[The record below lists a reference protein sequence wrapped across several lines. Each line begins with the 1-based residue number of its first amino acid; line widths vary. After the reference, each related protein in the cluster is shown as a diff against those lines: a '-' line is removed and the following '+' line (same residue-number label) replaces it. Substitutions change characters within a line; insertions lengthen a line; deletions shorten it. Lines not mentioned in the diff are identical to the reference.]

1 MKKLFAIILSLVMI
15 LAMATTAFATEENN
29 HTKCT
34 LVINGIKDHTYK
46 VYQIYTGD
54 VEEEGGTLVLT
65 NVKYGKNHYLAGSQ
79 PGDPVGTD
87 ELNDFLASV
96 NKSEFFLSAIKDE
109 NNPYAPINAGDT
121 NEDTVTLEVDAGY
134 YLIMDVTENE
144 LLPDG
149 QTRSP
154 IILKVAEDTTI
165 TSKHATISSY
175 KKVKDKNDS
184 TGEVSDWQDSADY
197 DIGDP
202 VDFQLAVT
210 LPSIFTSYEGYS
222 LVFHDKHDA
231 GFTVDLTNGE
241 NGNFSAYIQRGQNK
255 LFDVPA
261 SAFVVH
267 EGCLQRENCAIG
279 ACEFGTCDFSVEF
292 INLQAVY
299 ADQGVEFAKDDVLV
313 VEYSAVLN
321 ENATV
326 GSAGNENSMYVCHPD
341 GHTPIDT
348 VTVLTYA
355 LTVHKIDGSTK
366 NPLTGASFTL
376 QKFDKATGLWKDVT
390 TKTVEDPN
398 FTWTGLDDGL
408 YKLIEIAPPTYNDIA
423 PIEFEIKAEHAVI
436 WTAGGGIAF
445 SRVDAMKDGNP
456 TIFLDAK
463 EGVRDGQ
470 LEGTIENFKGV
481 VLPETGAE
489 GTFFLI
495 TAGTLL
501 VLVAVVFMI
510 TRKKMS
516 VYED

>member
-1 MKKLFAIILSLVMI
+1 MKKLFAIILSLAMI
-15 LAMATTAFATEENN
+15 FAMTATVFATEENE
-29 HTKCT
+29 HTMCT

-54 VEEEGGTLVLT
+54 VEEEGTTLVLT

-79 PGDPVGTD
+79 PGDPVGAD
-87 ELNDFLASV
+87 ELKDFLSSD
-96 NKSEFFLSAIKDE
+96 NKNEFFLSAIKDE
-109 NNPYAPINAGDT
+109 NNPYATVNAGDT
-121 NEDTVTLEVDAGY
+121 NDDTVSLELEAGY

-165 TSKHATISSY
+165 TSKHATISSQ
-175 KKVKDKNDS
+175 KRVKDKNDS
-184 TGEVSDWQDSADY
+184 TGEVSNWQDSADH

-202 VDFQLAVT
+202 VEFQLSVT
-210 LPSIFTSYEGYS
+210 LPSIFASYEDYP
-222 LVFHDKHDA
+222 LAFHDKHDA
-231 GFTVDLTNGE
+231 GFTVDLTKGDD
-241 NGNFSAYIQRGQNK
+241 GNFVAYIQRGEQK

-261 SAFVVH
+261 AAFDLH
-267 EGCLQRENCAIG
+267 ECLPRESCAIG
-279 ACEFGTCDFSVEF
+279 ACEFGTCDFVVEF
-292 INLQAVY
+292 TDLQQVY
-299 ADQGVEFAKDDVLV
+299 ADAGVTFVKDDILV
-313 VEYSAVLN
+313 VEYTAVLN
-321 ENATV
+321 EQANV

-366 NPLTGASFTL
+366 DPLTGAGFTL
-376 QKFDKATGLWKDVT
+376 QKFNQATGMWEDV
-390 TKTVEDPN
+390 VDEIVGGPD
-398 FTWTGLDDGL
+398 FTWSGLDDGL
-408 YKLIEIAPPTYNDIA
+408 YKLIETAPATYNDIA
-423 PIEFEIKAEHAVI
+423 PIEFEIRAEHEVN

-445 SRVDAMKDGNP
+445 SRVDAVKDGNP

-470 LEGTIENFKGV
+470 LEGTVENFKGV

-489 GTFFLI
+489 GTFMLI
-495 TAGTLL
+495 TGGT
-501 VLVAVVFMI
+501 VLVVLAAVFMI

-516 VYED
+516 IYED